1 MEPEFREAR
10 LLNIVATSEA
20 RASISRSWST
30 GYVPKAQGKS
40 GSRRH
45 LIRLFACAFRNFC
58 RSRPPLACYHF
69 TQGKNR

>member
-10 LLNIVATSEA
+10 LLNIVPTSEA
-20 RASISRSWST
+20 RELISRSSST
-30 GYVPKAQGKS
+30 GYVPKARSES

-45 LIRLFACAFRNFC
+45 LIRLFACAFRKFC

-69 TQGKNR
+69 T